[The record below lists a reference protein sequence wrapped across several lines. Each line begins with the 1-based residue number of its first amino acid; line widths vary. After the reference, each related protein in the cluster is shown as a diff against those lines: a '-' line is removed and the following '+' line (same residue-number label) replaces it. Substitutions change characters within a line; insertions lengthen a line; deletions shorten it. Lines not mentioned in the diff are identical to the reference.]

1 MHPRHLAAHLAS
13 GPKARQSEGGEGGG
27 VVGGPSAFT
36 GILGIGGA
44 SLESSLESEGG
55 AIGGPSPFSG
65 GIMKIRGRGIRNK
78 KGLIK
83 DSSVRP
89 VFGLRRGRFPSISRI
104 CAWACSLVSG
114 RIEYKYGSC

>member
-1 MHPRHLAAHLAS
+1 MAS

-44 SLESSLESEGG
+44 SLESEGG

-65 GIMKIRGRGIRNK
+65 GIMKIGG
-78 KGLIK
+78 
-83 DSSVRP
+83 
-89 VFGLRRGRFPSISRI
+89 
-104 CAWACSLVSG
+104 A
-114 RIEYKYGSC
+114 E

>member
-36 GILGIGGA
+36 GIFLGIGGA

-65 GIMKIRGRGIRNK
+65 GIMKIGG
-78 KGLIK
+78 
-83 DSSVRP
+83 
-89 VFGLRRGRFPSISRI
+89 
-104 CAWACSLVSG
+104 A
-114 RIEYKYGSC
+114 E